1 MGWDWE
7 ANSLPAY
14 GFKTGGPL
22 PDAWKEAL
30 AGTADDEE
38 WRPTPAHVEDFLGWH
53 AQAEDKD
60 EWTDPRIIT
69 PVGVGQ
75 EGDRVS
81 LNQKWWI
88 LLFLGQEVA
97 YRVRPTYRPLR
108 RPRSRPGSP
117 LGPRWE
123 ERRGRFGSVRRQEP
137 QQGSPLED
145 HRLNPPPLGGG
156 AEEEP
161 NPWDVS

>member
-88 LLFLGQEVA
+88 LLFLDQGKA
-97 YRVRPTYRPLR
+97 YRVRPTYRPPR

-117 LGPRWE
+117 LGPRWG
-123 ERRGRFGSVRRQEP
+123 ERRNHQMGP
-137 QQGSPLED
+137 QQVGPQPEPRLE
-145 HRLNPPPLGGG
+145 PPPIGGG
-156 AEEEP
+156 AEEGP
-161 NPWDVS
+161 SPWAELS